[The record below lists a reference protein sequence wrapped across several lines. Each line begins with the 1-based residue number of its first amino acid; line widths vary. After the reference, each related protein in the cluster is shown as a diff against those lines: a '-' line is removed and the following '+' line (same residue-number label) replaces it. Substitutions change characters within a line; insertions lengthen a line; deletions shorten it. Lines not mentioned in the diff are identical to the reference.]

1 MRLGQSGWWKQPR
14 VLLGCIG
21 QHVFNELTGGSAWKL
36 CCTRGLLQEQPVP
49 PTAMV
54 STSKGTKKWEKG
66 RCHKKAKEKEKE
78 HSKVGSKQCVGTCLA
93 LFEAGASV
101 ELYVACCS
109 LMLIFFVCSVTLTCF
124 SCGIFGMHLKSRYA
138 IPQPQAKGAHLPRAA
153 AAADTAGP
161 PTCPQN

>member
-1 MRLGQSGWWKQPR
+1 MVEAAKGSVVVFLWVHWSTCLQRINRWQCLKALLHQRLVAGAACTSHSNGIHKQR
-14 VLLGCIG
+14 D
-21 QHVFNELTGGSAWKL
+21 Q
-36 CCTRGLLQEQPVP
+36 
-49 PTAMV
+49 
-54 STSKGTKKWEKG
+54 KWEKG

-124 SCGIFGMHLKSRYA
+124 SCGIFGMHLMSRYA
-138 IPQPQAKGAHLPRAA
+138 IPQPQAKGVHRTSHCPAGGRHCRTSDLPS
-153 AAADTAGP
+153 
-161 PTCPQN
+161 N